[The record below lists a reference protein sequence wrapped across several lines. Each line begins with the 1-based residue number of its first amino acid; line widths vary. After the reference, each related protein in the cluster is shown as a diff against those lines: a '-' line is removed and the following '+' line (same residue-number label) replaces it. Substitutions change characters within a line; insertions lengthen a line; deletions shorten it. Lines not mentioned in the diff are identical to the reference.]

1 MPRCSTLTMQ
11 SLPLGHAPALAA
23 FGGQVAALRDRAM
36 GGYIE
41 QQVDYFKFT
50 RILEFSRVS
59 LPSVFEQLRVCP
71 VEYGVCGVC
80 SLWRARPL
88 QLRCL
93 HAKPPH
99 AQVPACS
106 PALPRLAILQPLP

>member
-1 MPRCSTLTMQ
+1 VQ

-50 RILEFSRVS
+50 RILEFSRVGF
-59 LPSVFEQLRVCP
+59 V
-71 VEYGVCGVC
+71 
-80 SLWRARPL
+80 
-88 QLRCL
+88 
-93 HAKPPH
+93 
-99 AQVPACS
+99 
-106 PALPRLAILQPLP
+106 RLLAAILTVVCCWA